1 MYSLI
6 IDSATK
12 VLYIA
17 LVCDNKIV
25 KEVYMKGEHDHAK
38 NIVYL
43 VDEALK
49 TAKIEVDQLSKII
62 VGIGPGSYTGVR
74 MGVTVSKM
82 MASFKNVPLYKI
94 STLKL
99 IASGNKGIV
108 LSMVDARHNQSF
120 AAIIDTNKDRYI
132 LDEGMYD
139 NNTLLESNYEF
150 VSNESEFIVDPFY
163 VISNSELVSNPDLL
177 VPNYLR
183 DTEAERNLKQWL

>member
-74 MGVTVSKM
+74 MGVTVSKI

-183 DTEAERNLKQWL
+183 DTEAERNLK

>member
-17 LVCDNKIV
+17 LVCDNKII

-183 DTEAERNLKQWL
+183 DTEAERNLK

>member
-120 AAIIDTNKDRYI
+120 ATIIDTNKDKYV

-183 DTEAERNLKQWL
+183 DTEAERNLK

>member
-183 DTEAERNLKQWL
+183 DTEAERNLK

>member
-17 LVCDNKIV
+17 LVCDNKII

-120 AAIIDTNKDRYI
+120 AAIIDTNKDKYV

-183 DTEAERNLKQWL
+183 DTEAERNLK

>member
-120 AAIIDTNKDRYI
+120 AAIIDTNKDRYV

-183 DTEAERNLKQWL
+183 DTEAERNLK

>member
-17 LVCDNKIV
+17 LVCDNKII

-82 MASFKNVPLYKI
+82 MASFKNIPLYKI

-120 AAIIDTNKDRYI
+120 AAIIDTNKDRYV

-163 VISNSELVSNPDLL
+163 VISNSELVSNPDII

-183 DTEAERNLKQWL
+183 DTEAERNLK

>member
-49 TAKIEVDQLSKII
+49 TAKIEVDQLSKIV

-120 AAIIDTNKDRYI
+120 AAIIDTNKDKYV

-183 DTEAERNLKQWL
+183 DTEAERNLK

>member
-120 AAIIDTNKDRYI
+120 AAIIDTNKDKYV

-183 DTEAERNLKQWL
+183 DTEAERNLK

>member
-120 AAIIDTNKDRYI
+120 AAIIDTNKDKYV

-183 DTEAERNLKQWL
+183 DTEAERNLNA

>member
-99 IASGNKGIV
+99 IASGSKGIV

-120 AAIIDTNKDRYI
+120 AAIIDTNKDKYV

-183 DTEAERNLKQWL
+183 DTEAERNINA

>member
-183 DTEAERNLKQWL
+183 DTEAERNLKQ

>member
-17 LVCDNKIV
+17 LVCDNKII

-82 MASFKNVPLYKI
+82 MASFKNIPLYKI

-108 LSMVDARHNQSF
+108 LSMIDARHNQSF
-120 AAIIDTNKDRYI
+120 AAIIDTNKDRYV

-163 VISNSELVSNPDLL
+163 VISNSELVSNPDII

-183 DTEAERNLKQWL
+183 DTEAERNLKK

>member
-17 LVCDNKIV
+17 LVCDNKII

-49 TAKIEVDQLSKII
+49 TAKIEVDQLSKIV

-120 AAIIDTNKDRYI
+120 AAIIDTNKDKYV

-183 DTEAERNLKQWL
+183 DTEAERNLK

>member
-17 LVCDNKIV
+17 LVCDNKII

-108 LSMVDARHNQSF
+108 LSMIDARHNQSF
-120 AAIIDTNKDRYI
+120 AAIIDTNKDSYV

-183 DTEAERNLKQWL
+183 DTEAERNLK